1 MNFGMITLNQ
11 SIEMEQNYVTDMDTD
26 SFVIYIKTE
35 NFYKD
40 IADDVEE
47 WFDTSALDQNDK
59 RPLPIGKNKKVPKIT
74 GKTPPDRNTKDL
86 EIILPLKYLSNFW
99 RNAINQS

>member
-11 SIEMEQNYVTDMDTD
+11 SIETEQKYVTDMDTD

-47 WFDTSALDQNDK
+47 
-59 RPLPIGKNKKVPKIT
+59 
-74 GKTPPDRNTKDL
+74 
-86 EIILPLKYLSNFW
+86 
-99 RNAINQS
+99 

>member
-11 SIEMEQNYVTDMDTD
+11 SIETEQNYVTDMDTD

-47 WFDTSALDQNDK
+47 QFDTFTLSENDK
-59 RPLPIGKNKKVPKIT
+59 RPLPMVKTKKYQKQQEELLLI
-74 GKTPPDRNTKDL
+74 
-86 EIILPLKYLSNFW
+86 EIQKMLK
-99 RNAINQS
+99 

>member
-11 SIEMEQNYVTDMDTD
+11 SIETEQNYVTDMDTD

-47 WFDTSALDQNDK
+47 QFDTSTLSENDK
-59 RPLPIGKNKKVPKIT
+59 RPLPMVKTKKYQKQQEELLLI
-74 GKTPPDRNTKDL
+74 
-86 EIILPLKYLSNFW
+86 EIQKMLK
-99 RNAINQS
+99 

>member
-11 SIEMEQNYVTDMDTD
+11 SIETEQNYVTDMDTD

-47 WFDTSALDQNDK
+47 
-59 RPLPIGKNKKVPKIT
+59 
-74 GKTPPDRNTKDL
+74 
-86 EIILPLKYLSNFW
+86 
-99 RNAINQS
+99 

>member
-11 SIEMEQNYVTDMDTD
+11 SIETEQNYVTDMDAD

-47 WFDTSALDQNDK
+47 
-59 RPLPIGKNKKVPKIT
+59 
-74 GKTPPDRNTKDL
+74 
-86 EIILPLKYLSNFW
+86 
-99 RNAINQS
+99 